1 MQVGDVLLGLASSG
15 PHSNGYSLV
24 RKIVERS
31 GLSYH
36 DAAPFETTASSLG
49 AALLTPTRI
58 YVKPLLAALAAAP
71 GAIKGL
77 AHITGG
83 GLVENI
89 PRALPKH
96 LTALVDV
103 ASWTLP
109 PVFRWLK
116 KTGGVTGAEMGRAF
130 NTGIGMTIIV
140 GKEDVERVKSLLEEK
155 GEKVFV
161 VGELATRG
169 EDEGCVLKNLES
181 WE

>member
-1 MQVGDVLLGLASSG
+1 MLEGGEILFDEFLETIV
-15 PHSNGYSLV
+15 
-24 RKIVERS
+24 VERS

-36 DAAPFETTASSLG
+36 DAAPFETTAPSLG

-83 GLVENI
+83 GLVENV
-89 PRALPKH
+89 PRVLPKH
-96 LTALVDV
+96 LSAVVDV

-116 KTGGVTGAEMGRAF
+116 KAGGVTGMEMGRAF
-130 NTGIGMTIIV
+130 NNGIGMIIV
-140 GKEDVERVKSLLEEK
+140 VGKGDLEHVKGLLEEK

-161 VGELATRG
+161 VGELAARG
-169 EDEGCVLKNLES
+169 EDEGCVLQNLES